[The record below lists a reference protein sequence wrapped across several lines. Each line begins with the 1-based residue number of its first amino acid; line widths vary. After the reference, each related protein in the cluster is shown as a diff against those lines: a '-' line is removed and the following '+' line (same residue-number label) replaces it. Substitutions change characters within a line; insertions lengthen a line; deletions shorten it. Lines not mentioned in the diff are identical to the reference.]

1 MLTENHITIKG
12 QAERVFQLAAN
23 VLAWPEILPHYR
35 WVRLISEE
43 GGRRIVEMAAH
54 RDGIPVKWTSIQ
66 EPIADQ
72 GRIFFRHIKGPTT
85 GMEVEW
91 MIREEKGHDSTV
103 VHVTITH
110 LFTPPWPLIGDF
122 IARNIVGK
130 LFVHN
135 IAGKTLAGIKQIVES
150 DLLMKRAAGGADV

>member
-1 MLTENHITIKG
+1 MLTDNHIIIRG
-12 QAERVFQLAAN
+12 QADRVFQLAAD
-23 VLAWPEILPHYR
+23 VLSWPEILPHYR

-54 RDGIPVKWTSIQ
+54 RDGIPVRWTSIQ
-66 EPIADQ
+66 EPIAEQ
-72 GRIFFRHIKGPTT
+72 RRILFRHIKGPTT

-91 MIREEKGHDSTV
+91 TIREEKGTDGPV
-103 VHVTITH
+103 VHVTIRH
-110 LFTPPWPLIGDF
+110 RFDPPWPLIGEF

-130 LFVHN
+130 LFIHN

-150 DLLMKRAAGGADV
+150 DLLMRRAAGGADA